1 MKTFLSTLWE
11 RLRSSYWFLP
21 SIITVLAAGLSFLTV
36 HIDTQINAKWARTAG
51 WIWAGGP
58 EGARNVLA
66 TIAGSTITV
75 AGVVFSITIVALTLA
90 SSQFGPRLLRN
101 FMNDRSTQ
109 IVLGVFVATFL
120 YSLLVLR
127 TIRGTDANSFVPFL
141 SVTCG
146 LLFAVASVG
155 FLIFFIHHVPTSILA
170 ENLIGRVAQ
179 ELQSRIE
186 SLYPDSLGAGPRE
199 KKTDVATQ
207 LPRAFESDALAV
219 PSEVSGFIQ
228 AINHERLLDL
238 ATREGMII
246 RLCRRP
252 GDFAAKDAALA
263 VAWPADKL
271 NEHRLAQI
279 NDCYFFGWHR
289 TPTQDI
295 EYAID
300 QLVEVAVRALSPGIN
315 DPFTAMSCLEWLGVA
330 LIQVGKRQIPSVCH
344 YDEES
349 HLRLISDVTDYAGIA
364 ASALN
369 QIRQY
374 GCDSIAVVTRML
386 DVIARVAAELT
397 RPEDRAVIQGHADA
411 VREDGLAGAKN
422 DRDKHDIELA
432 YDRVLAA
439 VRRSS

>member
-1 MKTFLSTLWE
+1 MKTFFSTLWE

-21 SIITVLAAGLSFLTV
+21 SIMTLVAAALSFLTV
-36 HIDTQINAKWARTAG
+36 HLDTQINAKWARTAG

-109 IVLGVFVATFL
+109 VVLGVFVATFL

-127 TIRGTDANSFVPFL
+127 TIRGTDATSFVPFL

-170 ENLIGRVAQ
+170 ENLIGRVAS
-179 ELQSRIE
+179 ELQARIDI
-186 SLYPDSLGAGPRE
+186 LYPDPISDAPRE
-199 KKTDVATQ
+199 GKADVALQ
-207 LPRAFESDALAV
+207 LPRNFETEARAI
-219 PSEVSGFIQ
+219 PSEKSGFIQ
-228 AINHERLLDL
+228 AIDNERLIEL

-252 GDFAAKDAALA
+252 GDFAAEGAALA
-263 VAWPADKL
+263 AAWPAEKIDD
-271 NEHRLAQI
+271 HRFAQI
-279 NDCYFFGWHR
+279 NSCYFFGWHR
-289 TPTQDI
+289 TPVQDI

-330 LIQVGKRQIPSVCH
+330 LIQVGKRQIPSACH
-344 YDEES
+344 YDKES

-364 ASALN
+364 AAALN

-374 GCDSIAVVTRML
+374 GCDSVAVVTRML
-386 DVIARVAAELT
+386 DVIARVAAELK
-397 RPEDRAVIQGHADA
+397 RPEDCEVLLGHANA
-411 VREDGLAGAKN
+411 IREDGLAGAKN
-422 DRDKHDIELA
+422 DRDKHDIEIV
-432 YDRVLAA
+432 YNRVLAA
-439 VRRSS
+439 L